1 MRLGPYLG
9 RRHNHCRTYQK
20 GASATVAWAIGS
32 CLAFI
37 TARFEFMMPGL
48 PML

>member
-20 GASATVAWAIGS
+20 GASATVAWPIGS
-32 CLAFI
+32 CLEII
-37 TARFEFMMPGL
+37 TARFELVTPEL